1 MTILPLVERE
11 LRVRARSPAGYW
23 TRFAAALAGML
34 VCLPALT
41 MCGGAR
47 RSMTLM
53 GATAFNGLV
62 ACAFV
67 LCCFS
72 GFLTVD
78 GISRERR
85 EGTLGL
91 LFLTRVRVLDV
102 LLGNF
107 GAAGLAGL
115 CALAACVPVLIV
127 PILTGGVS

>member
-11 LRVRARSPAGYW
+11 LQMRARSPAGYW
-23 TRFAAALAGML
+23 TRFAAALAGIL

-41 MCGGAR
+41 FFGGM
-47 RSMTLM
+47 RSTQAQS
-53 GATAFNGLV
+53 GAFAFNGLV
-62 ACAFV
+62 VAAFI

-91 LFLTRVRVLDV
+91 FFLTRVRELDV

-107 GAAGLAGL
+107 GASRRLSTCSITSG
-115 CALAACVPVLIV
+115 
-127 PILTGGVS
+127 

>member
-23 TRFAAALAGML
+23 TRFGAALAGTLLCVSM
-34 VCLPALT
+34 LT
-41 MCGGAR
+41 MNASAALLGAYVFDG
-47 RSMTLM
+47 LM
-53 GATAFNGLV
+53 AAAFL
-62 ACAFV
+62 
-67 LCCFS
+67 LCCFA

-91 LFLTRVRVLDV
+91 LFLTRVRPLDV

-107 GAAGLAGL
+107 GAAGLASL
-115 CALAACVPVLIV
+115 CALAAFVPVL
-127 PILTGGVS
+127 